1 MGWEY
6 NGDRMTLTAGAK
18 LGPYEIQSTLGAG
31 GMGEVYRA
39 RDTRLDRQVAI
50 KVLASHLSSS
60 PELKQRLE
68 REARAISSLNH
79 PHICHLYDIGSQDGT
94 DYLVMELLE
103 GETVAER
110 LRKGSLPLN
119 EVLKVGAEVADALE
133 VAHRAGIVHRDL
145 KPANIML
152 TKSGAK
158 LMDFGLAKPFGMSP
172 AASGAA
178 PAFTAVATM
187 TGLSPASPLTTAGSI
202 VGTIQY
208 MSPEQIEGKEADAR
222 SDIFAL
228 GAVLYEMA
236 TGKRAFEGKSQ
247 ISVASS
253 ILEKDPEP
261 ISAANPMISPA
272 FEHVVK
278 TCLQK
283 NPEERFQTAHDI
295 RLELRWIAEDRS
307 SRSAPALPPASRHPG
322 ERIAWAAA
330 ILIAIIAGAIAGIFL
345 ARPSQPARIVRTVIA
360 PPEGTSFRLTG
371 DLAGPPVLSPDGAYV
386 AFTAAASD
394 GKVVLWVRAM
404 DKLEARALPGT
415 DNVIFPFWSPDSRS
429 LAFFADSKLKTIDL
443 NGGSPL
449 VICDT
454 PQGRGGSWG
463 PDGVILLTAETQA
476 PIIRASAN
484 GGTPVAVTKLDR
496 TRHTSHRWPFF
507 LPDGKHFLYVA
518 INHDPSQSE
527 NDAVYFASLD
537 GAENRLLFRSRSNA
551 VYASGFVLFARG
563 SQLMAQK
570 FDPAAGKLSGDPQV
584 VANGVANDLSTW
596 HMDASASGPGL
607 LVMGSGGTPDWQLI
621 WVDRT
626 GKRIGTVADKLS
638 NLQFARLSPQGDRV
652 ALQIDTGANDIWVLD
667 LVRGIRTRF
676 TFGPVTN
683 DHPVWSPDGKWI
695 AYSSNRNGRFQL
707 YRKPSDGS
715 GAEELLLDDDQVIF
729 PNDWSGDGRTLLY
742 SRGLFLGVGEESWAL
757 ALDGNRKPLLIVPH
771 GANAFASHGRL
782 SPDGRWLAYTSNE
795 SGQPEVYVVPF
806 RGGQGK
812 WQVSPNGGHFPLWGR
827 DGKSLYYA
835 NINYTIFAVPVKQLN
850 DTLQFG
856 TAQQLV
862 SNTSTPVF
870 FYDVSP
876 DGKKILLNV
885 ISQQVNQSI
894 TVVTNWAE
902 ELKK

>member
-1 MGWEY
+1 
-6 NGDRMTLTAGAK
+6 MTLAAGTK
-18 LGPYEIQSTLGAG
+18 LGPYEIQSELGAG

-39 RDTRLDRQVAI
+39 RDTRLDRQVAVKI
-50 KVLASHLSSS
+50 LAAHLSSS
-60 PELKQRLE
+60 PELKQRME

-79 PHICHLYDIGSQDGT
+79 PHICQLYDIGSQDGT

-110 LRKGSLPLN
+110 IRKGSLPLH
-119 EVLKVGAEVADALE
+119 EVLKTGCEIADALE
-133 VAHRAGIVHRDL
+133 FAHRAGIVHRDM

-158 LMDFGLAKPFGMSP
+158 LMDFGLAKPFGMTGS
-172 AASGAA
+172 ASSAA
-178 PAFTAVATM
+178 PAFTAAATL

-208 MSPEQIEGKEADAR
+208 MSPEQIEGKDADAR

-261 ISAANPMISPA
+261 ISAARPMTPPA

-283 NPEERFQTAHDI
+283 NPEDRFRTAHDV
-295 RLELRWIAEDRS
+295 RLQLKWIGEER
-307 SRSAPALPPASRHPG
+307 PPTSTP
-322 ERIAWAAA
+322 AAA
-330 ILIAIIAGAIAGIFL
+330 VHHPREWLAWTAALLMALVAAAVAGFFL
-345 ARPSQPARIVRTVIA
+345 SRPVQPARTTRSVIA

-371 DLAGPPVLSPDGAYV
+371 DLSGPPVLSPDGASL
-386 AFTAAASD
+386 AFSAGASD
-394 GKVVLWVRAM
+394 GKVMLWVRPM
-404 DKLEARALPGT
+404 DRLDARPLPGT
-415 DNVIFPFWSPDSRS
+415 ENVIFPFWSPDSRS
-429 LAFFADSKLKTIDL
+429 LGFFADGKLKTIDI
-443 NGGSPL
+443 NGGSPQ
-449 VICDT
+449 VICDAS
-454 PQGRGGSWG
+454 QGRGGSWG
-463 PDGVILLTAETQA
+463 RDGVILLATETQA
-476 PIIRASAN
+476 PISRVTAN
-484 GGTPVAVTKLDR
+484 GGAPVAITKLDR

-507 LPDGKHFLYVA
+507 LPDGKHFLYLA
-518 INHDPSQSE
+518 INHDSAQSE
-527 NDAVYFASLD
+527 KDEVYFASLD
-537 GAENRLLFRSRSNA
+537 GADNRPLFRSLSSA
-551 VYASGFVLFARG
+551 IYANGFVLFARG

-570 FDPAAGKLSGDPQV
+570 LDPVSGKLSGDPQV
-584 VANGVANDLSTW
+584 LTSGVANDLSTW
-596 HMDASASGPGL
+596 HMDASASGMGL
-607 LVMGSGGTPDWQLI
+607 LVMGSGGAPDWQLV

-626 GKRIGTVADKLS
+626 GKRIGVVADKLS

-652 ALQIDTGANDIWVLD
+652 ALVIDSGTNDIWVLD
-667 LVRGIRTRF
+667 LARGIRTRL
-676 TFGPVTN
+676 TFGPVAN
-683 DHPVWSPDGKWI
+683 GFPVWSPDGKWI
-695 AYSSNRNGRFQL
+695 VYGSERNGRNHL
-707 YRKPSDGS
+707 YRKLADGS
-715 GAEELLLDDDQVIF
+715 GAEELLLDDDQALI
-729 PNDWSGDGRTLLY
+729 PGDWSMDGKYILY
-742 SRGLFLGVGEESWAL
+742 SRGPFFANGAEILLLPVEG
-757 ALDGNRKPLLIVPH
+757 DRKPQVIVPRSANSYA
-771 GANAFASHGRL
+771 GAGRL
-782 SPDGRWLAYTSNE
+782 SPDGRWLAYASDE
-795 SGQPEVYVVPF
+795 SGQAEVYVVPS

-812 WQVSPNGGHFPLWGR
+812 WQVSQSGGDRPIWAK

-835 NINYTIFAVPVKQLN
+835 DPNFTIFAVPVKQLN

-856 TAQQLV
+856 SAEQLV
-862 SNTSTPVF
+862 SNLASQIF

-894 TVVTNWAE
+894 TVVTNWTQ